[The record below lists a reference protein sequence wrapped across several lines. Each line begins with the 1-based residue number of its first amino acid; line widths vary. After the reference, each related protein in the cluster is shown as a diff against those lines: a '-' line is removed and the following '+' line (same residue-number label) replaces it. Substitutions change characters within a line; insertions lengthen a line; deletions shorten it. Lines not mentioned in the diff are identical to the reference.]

1 MTTVTAPSFQPRLT
15 AQPQLPAEP
24 SPPARPPF
32 AVRHPRVRRLSWLGV
47 LVLGVV
53 SYLVVLQ
60 AMMTTQNIAY
70 FPSLLLI
77 GAITVPVA
85 TLVFAATGG
94 RSILPSSAGLLA
106 FTAVVGGLVGTLA
119 AGTIEYGTLRNLA
132 TVPMLAVGFIEEA
145 AKLVVPLVVFVLLR
159 RRDPRE
165 GVLIGI
171 ASGMGF
177 ATLETMGY
185 GFQALLS
192 AHSIAAVDMT
202 LLVRAVLSPAG
213 HIAWTGI
220 TVAMLWR
227 TRTAHRRGWAFVAFL
242 ATFLAAVGLHATW
255 DGTSSV
261 AVRVVVAALGLVAL
275 LVVVHRAHRVPGATR
290 RRWLRRRSGLD
301 GRQATVLLD
310 QAAEDLLVESLMRS
324 ADRPGMDLVEDLP
337 GHWAVQPPSTGRT
350 MPVTIPAVGDAR

>member
-24 SPPARPPF
+24 PPPARLPF
-32 AVRHPRVRRLSWLGV
+32 AVRHPLVRRLSWLGV
-47 LVLGVV
+47 LVLGVAA
-53 SYLVVLQ
+53 YLVVLQ
-60 AMMTTQNIAY
+60 AMITTQNIAY

-77 GAITVPVA
+77 GAITVPVT

-94 RSILPSSAGLLA
+94 RSILPTSAGLLT

-145 AKLVVPLVVFVLLR
+145 AKLVVPLVVFLVLR

-165 GVLIGI
+165 GVLIGV

-192 AHSIAAVDMT
+192 AHSLAAVDMT
-202 LLVRAVLSPAG
+202 LLVRALLSPAG

-227 TRTAHRRGWAFVAFL
+227 TRTARRRGWAVVAFV

-255 DGTSSV
+255 DATSSV

-275 LVVVHRAHRVPGATR
+275 LVVVHRAHRVPGAAR
-290 RRWLRRRSGLD
+290 RRWFRRRSGLD
-301 GRQATVLLD
+301 GRGAAVLLD
-310 QAAEDLLVESLMRS
+310 RAAEDLLVESLMRS

-337 GHWAVQPPSTGRT
+337 ATGPSSRRPPAARCPSPSPRS
-350 MPVTIPAVGDAR
+350 GDAR